1 MAVFAILLSC
11 LLGVL
16 MSLTIFLID
25 NQIGATSSL
34 SYNVIGHLE
43 TVSNLLS
50 GYLIFGDK
58 FSAVQLGGMGLALV
72 AIGWFAQVRH
82 HPLPVPCCP

>member
-16 MSLTIFLID
+16 VSLTTFLT
-25 NQIGATSSL
+25 IGATSSL
-34 SYNVIGHLE
+34 SYNVIGHLK

-50 GYLIFGDK
+50 GYLIFGDH
-58 FSAVQLGGMGLALV
+58 FSAVQLGGMALAL
-72 AIGWFAQVRH
+72 AGIGWFAQVRH
-82 HPLPVPCCP
+82 HPSSGSMLSY